1 MDSNPLGEIYN
12 GWLNYNQQ
20 VPILSSSGK
29 IDIKSVGIVETP
41 FLMIYR

>member
-20 VPILSSSGK
+20 VPILSNSGK
-29 IDIKSVGIVETP
+29 IDIN
-41 FLMIYR
+41 YRQVSSH